1 MQIDV
6 LTTADAV
13 AQSAAKFIASSP
25 AAAAIDARG
34 RFKLAGS
41 GGHTRTAT
49 HDVLTP

>member
-13 AQSAAKFIASSP
+13 AQSAAKFIASR